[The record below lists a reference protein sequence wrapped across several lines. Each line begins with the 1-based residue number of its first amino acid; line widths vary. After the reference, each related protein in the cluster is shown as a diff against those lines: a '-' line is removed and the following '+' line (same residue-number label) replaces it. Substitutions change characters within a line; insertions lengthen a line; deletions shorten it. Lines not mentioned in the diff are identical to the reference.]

1 MLVSVA
7 TAARGDMQYF
17 APSTDESLAI
27 ALSFLPAVLEIRSML
42 AADSGGVRVRG
53 QSDRCQCIN
62 ALRT

>member
-27 ALSFLPAVLEIRSML
+27 ALSFFTGRPG
-42 AADSGGVRVRG
+42 DSIDAGR
-53 QSDRCQCIN
+53 
-62 ALRT
+62 